1 MFNKS
6 YYFKSKYTKEELE
19 LETNETLITEDQID
33 TITKVS
39 NNSINTHIDKYLRLN
54 DFEYKK
60 LIGENFECFEDKYMI
75 PIREDNRKLSIETT
89 KDKKYYLAIDG
100 IRVTNDTTIDIANEY
115 YNAVVYNYIA
125 ENCIGKIIADIV
137 TDYYVKNYN
146 YSIICEFN
154 LSIRDFIITVCYN
167 KKYAV
172 FTGVLKAF
180 DIRKLLN
187 IDMDIDEI
195 KSIVI
200 DFSKFV
206 NDIVTVTY
214 KKHTLY
220 RYYKTVP
227 DFIWNKYNNT
237 EW

>member
-1 MFNKS
+1 MFGRE
-6 YYFKSKYTKEELE
+6 YYFKSDYTNDKVI
-19 LETNETLITEDQID
+19 TNETNLIKEDEID
-33 TITKVS
+33 DVAKVS
-39 NNSINTHIDKYLRLN
+39 NNSINTHIDKYLRLS

-75 PIREDNRKLSIETT
+75 PIREDPRKLRIETT
-89 KDKKYYLAIDG
+89 KDKRYYMTREG
-100 IRVTNDTTIDIANEY
+100 IRATNDTSIDSANEY

-125 ENCIGKIIADIV
+125 ENCVGKITADII
-137 TDYYVKNYN
+137 TDYYSKNYN

-172 FTGVLKAF
+172 VTGVLKAF

-206 NDIVTVTY
+206 NDIITVTY

-220 RYYKTVP
+220 RYYKNGTE
-227 DFIWNKYNNT
+227 IRRNK
-237 EW
+237 

>member
-100 IRVTNDTTIDIANEY
+100 IRVTNDTTIDIANEC
-115 YNAVVYNYIA
+115 YNAVVYNYNA
-125 ENCIGKIIADIV
+125 
-137 TDYYVKNYN
+137 
-146 YSIICEFN
+146 
-154 LSIRDFIITVCYN
+154 
-167 KKYAV
+167 
-172 FTGVLKAF
+172 
-180 DIRKLLN
+180 
-187 IDMDIDEI
+187 
-195 KSIVI
+195 
-200 DFSKFV
+200 
-206 NDIVTVTY
+206 
-214 KKHTLY
+214 
-220 RYYKTVP
+220 
-227 DFIWNKYNNT
+227 
-237 EW
+237 

>member
-19 LETNETLITEDQID
+19 LKTNETLITEDQID

-115 YNAVVYNYIA
+115 YNAVVYNYI
-125 ENCIGKIIADIV
+125 
-137 TDYYVKNYN
+137 YN
-146 YSIICEFN
+146 YWRCHY
-154 LSIRDFIITVCYN
+154 V
-167 KKYAV
+167 
-172 FTGVLKAF
+172 
-180 DIRKLLN
+180 
-187 IDMDIDEI
+187 
-195 KSIVI
+195 
-200 DFSKFV
+200 
-206 NDIVTVTY
+206 
-214 KKHTLY
+214 
-220 RYYKTVP
+220 
-227 DFIWNKYNNT
+227 W
-237 EW
+237 

>member
-1 MFNKS
+1 MFGRK
-6 YYFKSKYTKEELE
+6 YYFKSDCTNDKVITD
-19 LETNETLITEDQID
+19 ETNLIKEDEID
-33 TITKVS
+33 DVAKVS

-75 PIREDNRKLSIETT
+75 PIRKDPRKLRIETT
-89 KDKKYYLAIDG
+89 KDKRYYMTIDG
-100 IRVTNDTTIDIANEY
+100 IRATNDTSIDIANEY

-125 ENCIGKIIADIV
+125 ENCVGKITADII
-137 TDYYVKNYN
+137 TDYYSKNYN

-172 FTGVLKAF
+172 VTGVLKAF

-206 NDIVTVTY
+206 DDIVTVTY

-227 DFIWNKYNNT
+227 DFIWNKYNNP

>member
-125 ENCIGKIIADIV
+125 ENCVGKIIADIV

-154 LSIRDFIITVCYN
+154 LHIRDFIITICYN

-172 FTGVLKAF
+172 VTGALKAF
-180 DIRKLLN
+180 DIRNLLN
-187 IDMDIDEI
+187 IDMDIDKI

-227 DFIWNKYNNT
+227 DFIWNKYNNMR
-237 EW
+237 